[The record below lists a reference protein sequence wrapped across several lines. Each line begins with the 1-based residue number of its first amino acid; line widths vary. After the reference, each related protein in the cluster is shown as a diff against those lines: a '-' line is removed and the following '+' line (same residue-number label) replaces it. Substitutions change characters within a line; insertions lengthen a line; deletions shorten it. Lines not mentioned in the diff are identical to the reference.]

1 MCIICL
7 RCVVMAAATER
18 DRWTNCICPQCGGWM
33 RLTGAIRNNEVMCMN
48 KCHNTLYLKEWFV
61 KEKED

>member
-1 MCIICL
+1 M
-7 RCVVMAAATER
+7 AATER
-18 DRWTNCICPQCGGWM
+18 DRWTNCICPRCGGWM
-33 RLTGAIRNNEVMCMN
+33 RLHGAIRNNEVMCMN